1 MDNIVLRSA
10 TILQD
15 EMRRN
20 YMYEHHNMA
29 KLRGCGLTAKV
40 EKWMNSESGDVDEQ
54 RKWMWMN
61 RESGDVDEH
70 HNMAKLQCM
79 NIHIGA

>member
-1 MDNIVLRSA
+1 
-10 TILQD
+10 
-15 EMRRN
+15 
-20 YMYEHHNMA
+20 
-29 KLRGCGLTAKV
+29 
-40 EKWMNSESGDVDEQ
+40 MNSESGDVDEQ